1 VEEPHRRRRRPR
13 SDGIASRVRILV
25 AAGEVFDECG
35 LDAPMDRVATRA
47 GLAGATLYRH
57 FATRELLIEA
67 LMQDRYEVLT
77 RAIGEVRD
85 AGGRPWEVFS
95 QALRMTARVALA
107 NHAFIQTLTDHAY
120 GSTVVHRLR
129 LEFYGELAA
138 LADAAQRDGDI
149 RADFTTGDLPLLMR
163 AIAFQRAVADPAGA
177 LDLLERHVTLVLDAL
192 RGTTPLGPPGRDL
205 DAAVRALLPPSG

>member
-1 VEEPHRRRRRPR
+1 M
-13 SDGIASRVRILV
+13 RILV

-77 RAIGEVRD
+77 RAIAKVRE
-85 AGGRPWEVFS
+85 AGGRPWDAFS
-95 QALRMTARVALA
+95 AALRLTARVALA
-107 NHAFIQTLTDHAY
+107 NHAFIQMLTDHAF
-120 GSTVVHRLR
+120 GSTVVHRIR

-138 LADAAQRDGDI
+138 LAESAQRDGDI
-149 RADFTTGDLPLLMR
+149 RPDFTTGDLPLLLR
-163 AIAFQRAVADPAGA
+163 AIAFQRAVSDPPVA

-192 RGTTPLGPPGRDL
+192 RGTTPLEPAGRDL
-205 DAAVRALLPPSG
+205 DAAVRALLPPAG